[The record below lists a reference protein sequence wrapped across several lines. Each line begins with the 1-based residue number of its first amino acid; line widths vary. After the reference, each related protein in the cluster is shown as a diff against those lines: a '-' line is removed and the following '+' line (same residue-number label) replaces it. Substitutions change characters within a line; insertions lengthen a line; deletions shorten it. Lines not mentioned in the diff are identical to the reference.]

1 MVVLRRLDVGTDKI
15 TVKFN
20 EILIK
25 VVAYVDFSAPI
36 IQILNIS
43 NIDFIYETDQLHNH
57 SQRLFVKAE

>member
-1 MVVLRRLDVGTDKI
+1 MVVLRKLDAETDEI
-15 TVKFN
+15 MVKFN

-43 NIDFIYETDQLHNH
+43 NIDFIYETNQLHSH
-57 SQRLFVKAE
+57 S